1 MTDSLKRTIYGFI
14 SPNQSKS
21 RSLPELIDHI
31 GEKLN
36 YYENQ
41 IDFKDFD
48 PNLSFKIDKI
58 ITLIESRKSAENV
71 WYFDDP

>member
-21 RSLPELIDHI
+21 RSVPELIDHI

-41 IDFKDFD
+41 IDFNDFD

-58 ITLIESRKSAENV
+58 ITLIESRKSAEHV
-71 WYFDDP
+71 WHFDDP

>member
-21 RSLPELIDHI
+21 RSLPELKDHI
-31 GEKLN
+31 GEMLY

-41 IDFKDFD
+41 IDFNDFD

-58 ITLIESRKSAENV
+58 ITLIESRKSAEHV
-71 WYFDDP
+71 WHFDDP

>member
-41 IDFKDFD
+41 IDFNDFD

-58 ITLIESRKSAENV
+58 ITLIESRKSAEHV
-71 WYFDDP
+71 RHFDDP

>member
-41 IDFKDFD
+41 IDFNDFD

-58 ITLIESRKSAENV
+58 ITLIESRKSAEHV
-71 WYFDDP
+71 WHFDDP

>member
-1 MTDSLKRTIYGFI
+1 MQRHHGC
-14 SPNQSKS
+14 NQSKS
-21 RSLPELIDHI
+21 RSLPELIDHK

-41 IDFKDFD
+41 IDFNDFD

-58 ITLIESRKSAENV
+58 ITLIESRKSAEHV
-71 WYFDDP
+71 WHFDDP

>member
-21 RSLPELIDHI
+21 RSLPEPIDHI

-41 IDFKDFD
+41 IDFNDFD

-58 ITLIESRKSAENV
+58 ITLIESRKSAEHV
-71 WYFDDP
+71 WHFDDP

>member
-1 MTDSLKRTIYGFI
+1 MTDSLMRTI
-14 SPNQSKS
+14 
-21 RSLPELIDHI
+21 L

-41 IDFKDFD
+41 IDFNDFD

-58 ITLIESRKSAENV
+58 ITLIESRKSAEHV
-71 WYFDDP
+71 WHFDDP

>member
-14 SPNQSKS
+14 SPNQSKN

-41 IDFKDFD
+41 IDFNDFD

-58 ITLIESRKSAENV
+58 ITLIESRKSAEHV
-71 WYFDDP
+71 WHFDDP